1 MSVTSNRDINLQ
13 FTGDVEYQQ
22 SFSSETSVDASGQNQ
37 IIELT
42 TGNNTITV
50 PDDAISATIVKPS
63 DNEVV
68 LKLKGVSGDT
78 GILLSLTDP
87 DSISLNGSV
96 TSFVINVASAVTL
109 RFIFT

>member
-1 MSVTSNRDINLQ
+1 MSVTSDRSVVLQ

-22 SFSSETSVDASGQNQ
+22 NFDASTGATSPGE
-37 IIELT
+37 IKITDLT

-50 PDDAISATIVKPS
+50 PDDAIAVTIVKPS
-63 DNEVV
+63 GNTVV
-68 LKLKGVSGDT
+68 LTLKGVNGDT